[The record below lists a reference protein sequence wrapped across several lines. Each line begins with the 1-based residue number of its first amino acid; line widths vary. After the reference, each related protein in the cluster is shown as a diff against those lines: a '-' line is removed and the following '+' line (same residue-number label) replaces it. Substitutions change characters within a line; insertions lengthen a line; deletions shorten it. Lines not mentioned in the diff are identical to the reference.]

1 MDVKLLEKI
10 FQIPSQSKKEKHLAD
25 FIKSQLDLYE
35 IKYYEDKLGNVFN
48 LDRKGIPLLSAHLD
62 TVQDE
67 KDAILSKYIKVRG
80 NILSGYGTI
89 GGDDKCGVFMVLE
102 FACMKLC
109 NFIFSVQEENG
120 GQGIRHLMSYAD
132 LHHIPYGIILDRRGY
147 QDIVCTKNNY
157 GTQEFETVIHE
168 IGKLWGYA
176 PAQGLWSDANL
187 ISEQISCAN
196 LSVAYFNPHSK
207 QEFVNL
213 VNLKNAMEFTNGI
226 IKNVKDYFGP
236 LKRTQETNINIT
248 THQTEGVFNIKY
260 CDYCN
265 SYNRKTIFVK
275 TIGDYIC
282 TECLKEL
289 KKEIEINASI
299 LEENEPVI
307 DVKITEDK
315 DKELDNILN
324 EFGVQE
330 WNEFKKE
337 TGIKEEEDLRIN
349 QELPIN
355 EDRHSIPTEYSIDD
369 LEGY

>member
-1 MDVKLLEKI
+1 MDIKLLEKI

-25 FIKSQLDLYE
+25 FIKSQLDIYE
-35 IKYYEDKLGNVFN
+35 IKYYEDKLGNIFN
-48 LDRKGIPLLSAHLD
+48 LDKKGVPLLSAHMD

-67 KDAILSKYIKVRG
+67 KDSILSKYIRVRE
-80 NILSGYGTI
+80 NILSGYGVI

-120 GQGIRHLMSYAD
+120 GGGIRFLMSYAD
-132 LHHIPYGIILDRRGY
+132 LHHIPYGIVLDRRGY

-157 GTQEFETVIHE
+157 GTQEFENIIYE

-196 LSVAYFNPHSK
+196 LSVGYFNPHSK

-213 VNLKNAMEFTNGI
+213 INLKNAMEFTNGI
-226 IKNVKDYFGP
+226 IKNVKDYFAP
-236 LKRTQETNINIT
+236 LKRTPESNVVIT
-248 THQTEGVFNIKY
+248 RQTEGIYNIKY

-265 SYNRKTIFVK
+265 NYNRKTIFVK

-282 TECLKEL
+282 TDCLKEL
-289 KKEIEINASI
+289 KKEIEMNENI
-299 LEENEPVI
+299 LEDKESVI
-307 DVKITEDK
+307 DINVEEVKN
-315 DKELDNILN
+315 KELDNILN
-324 EFGVQE
+324 EFGLGKDE

-337 TGIKEEEDLRIN
+337 TGIKEEEDLRIK
-349 QELPIN
+349 QEEPL
-355 EDRHSIPTEYSIDD
+355 TEYSIED
-369 LEGY
+369 LEEC